1 MGWVDGGGE
10 GVYGFGAEQTTRR
23 VGDGKCCSL

>member
-1 MGWVDGGGE
+1 MDGGG
-10 GVYGFGAEQTTRR
+10 GDNICRFGAEETTRR